1 MFNEFRINF
10 NNFSYNEVD
19 SNPDANFGV
28 PRVEV
33 EGYPFDRIRF
43 GVSRSESTPGIF
55 NQSSFEIRNIF
66 NMVVGNNNF
75 KFGAEVRRET
85 NDNSIIGGARPLYSF
100 VGLWNLAN
108 DAPIFEAVNAD
119 PSTGA
124 PSAGDRKYAS
134 NNYAAFIQDD
144 WKFLPNL
151 TVNLGLRWEYFSR

>member
-1 MFNEFRINF
+1 
-10 NNFSYNEVD
+10 
-19 SNPDANFGV
+19 
-28 PRVEV
+28 
-33 EGYPFDRIRF
+33 
-43 GVSRSESTPGIF
+43 
-55 NQSSFEIRNIF
+55 
-66 NMVVGNNNF
+66 MVVGNNNF

-151 TVNLGLRWEYFSR
+151 TVNLGLRWEYFSPLTDTTGQQSNLFLGPIGVVDAQVRPVAKLYKGDWDNFGPQVGVAWSPQG